1 MKSPQ
6 LDLDDRKPIWDVF
19 QMFWMDTEPSHELD
33 AAIAVC
39 ARSKYRLSDLE
50 HIYWNEVYPVVS
62 PNLTQPIPEWTGY
75 DLEQL
80 AELIVSKSN
89 NFQAVKYKVFH
100 FEANK
105 WWKKIAKGIKEH
117 REDSN

>member
-1 MKSPQ
+1 MQSPE
-6 LDLDDRKPIWDVF
+6 LDLDDRKPVWDVF
-19 QMFWMDTEPSHELD
+19 QMFWMDTETSDELD

-62 PNLTQPIPEWTGY
+62 PNLSQPLPEWTGY
-75 DLEQL
+75 DIEQL
-80 AELIVSKSN
+80 AELILSKPN
-89 NFQAVKYKVFH
+89 NFKVVKYRILH
-100 FEANK
+100 FSANN

-117 REDSN
+117 RDNGN